1 MAKKTT
7 LENFG
12 AEEKKLLATVSGM
25 PIYSD
30 SVYVITGKPDESAPT
45 GFQERGIS
53 KVPFPGNK
61 TVAACSWDKYLGS
74 YDTGFF
80 ERSMCYKG
88 MSRAE
93 AIREVELRKSNI
105 MHPYE
110 LSTGSNLHQ
119 SNFDFWDSFTVD
131 CYTGRL
137 LKTDDI
143 KDLFDLYIM
152 LLSKAVTPK
161 EEDGN
166 PEFINS
172 MYLIEDKT
180 TAVDLQKGRQIDK
193 VEIVSGFISKMNSGG
208 EEKRKILDML
218 IYMDIISTTNLDDRM
233 IKYMFMNWLDAKP
246 TNIDRFKDMSDRF
259 MGEDKRGLEII
270 KYNRI
275 VRELAYSNVI
285 KIESSGYIFGGEVLG
300 GDSISSAMDLVDNK
314 EHLDL
319 RAKIIAAY
327 SEMKDSHKKIEESS
341 DANN

>member
-1 MAKKTT
+1 M
-7 LENFG
+7 ENFG
-12 AEEKKLLATVSGM
+12 AGEKKLLATVSGM
-25 PIYSD
+25 RIYSD

-61 TVAACSWDKYLGS
+61 TVGSCSWDKYLGS

-80 ERSMCYKG
+80 DRSMCYQG

-93 AIREVELRKSNI
+93 VMEEVNRRKENI
-105 MHPYE
+105 MEPYE
-110 LSTGSNLHQ
+110 ISTGHNLHQ

-143 KDLFDLYIM
+143 KDLFDLYIL
-152 LLSKAVTPK
+152 LLSKTVTPK

-172 MYLIEDKT
+172 MYIVEDKT
-180 TAVDLQKGRQIDK
+180 TAVDLNQSRKIVK
-193 VEIVSGFISKMNSGG
+193 SEIISDFINKMNSGG
-208 EEKRKILDML
+208 EERRKVLDML
-218 IYMDIISTTNLDDRM
+218 IYMDIISTANIDDRM
-233 IKYMFMNWLDAKP
+233 IKYMFMNWLDSKP

-285 KIESSGYIFGGEVLG
+285 KIESSGYVFGGEVLG

-319 RAKIIAAY
+319 RARIISAY
-327 SEMKDSHKKIEESS
+327 AEMKDSHKKIEEASKNA
-341 DANN
+341 DN